1 MAIEIKNK
9 KASYTYFLSD
19 NVVAG
24 IMLTGTEI
32 KSIRAGQASIA
43 EAYCRFMKGELF
55 ILNMYVK
62 EYENGGY
69 NNHEPYRQRK
79 LLLNHHE
86 IKKFQKKIKDVGNT
100 IVPIRLFI
108 SENGFAKMEIA
119 LAKGKK
125 LHDKRHDLKSKDLKR
140 EIDRGRFD

>member
-43 EAYCRFMKGELF
+43 EAYCRFLGGELF

-86 IKKFQKKIKDVGNT
+86 IKKFRKKIKDVGNT